1 MAGGIVIKRKILFVC
16 ATAVCA
22 GLVCFALTA
31 SATVDESPLYGFS
44 PESSHAERQW
54 EEKIRAIP
62 SPDNMRRYMQHLS
75 ARPHNVGSP
84 YDKENADWILA
95 KFKEFGFD
103 AHIESYDVLFPTPK
117 ERQVE
122 LLECKG
128 DSIAGCTV
136 KFTAK
141 LEEPTLAIDPTSGQ
155 KSEQLPTYNAYSRD
169 GDVTAPLV
177 YVNYGLPEDYERLA
191 RLGVS
196 VKGAIAIARYGH
208 SWRGIKPKVAAE
220 HGAVGCLIYSDPAG
234 DGYVQ
239 GETFPQGAY
248 RPNQGVQRGSVA
260 DDPIF
265 PGDALTPGVAATK
278 DAKRLKL
285 EDSPVITKI
294 PVLPIS
300 YGDAQPLLAALPGP
314 VVPAEWRGNLPLT
327 YHAGPSV
334 LKVHLIVESDWSLK
348 PIYDVIAKIPGSSN
362 PDQWVIR
369 GNHHDAWVNGAEDP
383 LSGLVAELEE
393 ARAFGELLKSGWK
406 PKRTILYCAWDGE
419 EPGLIGST
427 EWVEDHGDELM
438 KHAVAYINSDTNGR
452 GYLDAEGSH
461 TLEKFINDVAR
472 DIPDPESK
480 LSVWKR
486 EQLASIAFA
495 NGPDDRLESRNRA
508 DLRIGALGSGSDY
521 GAFIQHDGIA
531 SLNLGFGGED
541 GGGIY
546 HSIYDDFYWYTH
558 FSDTTFVYGRALAQT
573 SSTAVMR
580 LADADVLPFDFT
592 DFADTMQTYVKEL
605 KNLLQQKQDEVRE
618 RNREIEEGVFQA
630 TNDPKRPTV
639 PPRPEPVPP
648 FINFAPLDNVIT
660 DLSKAAD
667 AYKKAYDQVSAAGN
681 FAKVSDSQQ
690 ELNRL
695 LIDSERKLTNPD
707 GLPGR
712 PWFKHEIY
720 APGQYTGYEAKTIPG
735 VREALE
741 LKHWTE
747 AEEQVSVAAKTLQ
760 QETQLINDATAK
772 LSLLH

>member
-1 MAGGIVIKRKILFVC
+1 VFRLKNLFVC
-16 ATAVCA
+16 FGVLCA
-22 GLVCFALTA
+22 GVAWFSLTA
-31 SATVDESPLYGFS
+31 SVTADESPLYGFS
-44 PESSHAERQW
+44 ADSSRAERQW
-54 EEKIRAIP
+54 EEKLRAIP
-62 SPDNMRRYMQHLS
+62 NPDNIRADMERLS

-84 YDKENADWILA
+84 YDKDNADWLLA

-117 ERQVE
+117 ERQLE
-122 LLECKG
+122 LLDCKDG
-128 DSIAGCTV
+128 SSSDCKV

-155 KSEQLPTYNAYSRD
+155 KSEQLPTYNAFSRD

-177 YVNYGLPEDYERLA
+177 YVNYGIPEDYERLE
-191 RLGVS
+191 RLGIS

-220 HGAVGCLIYSDPAG
+220 HGAIGCLIYSDPEG

-239 GETFPQGAY
+239 GETFPNGGY
-248 RPNQGVQRGSVA
+248 RPEQGVQRGSVA

-265 PGDALTPGVAATK
+265 PGDPLTPGVAAKK
-278 DAKRLKL
+278 DAKRLKV

-300 YGDAQPLLAALPGP
+300 YGDAQPLLAALGGA
-314 VVPAEWRGNLPLT
+314 VVPSEWRGNLPLT
-327 YHAGPSV
+327 YHVGPSAF
-334 LKVHLIVESDWSLK
+334 KVHLKVKFNWDLK
-348 PIYDVIAKIPGSSN
+348 PIYDVIAQIPGSTH

-383 LSGLVAELEE
+383 ISGLAPELEE

-406 PKRTILYCAWDGE
+406 PKRTIIYCAWDAE

-427 EWVEDHGDELM
+427 EWVEDHADDLA

-452 GYLDAEGSH
+452 GYFDAEGSH

-472 DIPDPESK
+472 DIPDPETK

-486 EQLASIAFA
+486 AQLASIAFA
-495 NGPDDRLESRNRA
+495 NGSDDRQEARSRG

-521 GAFIQHDGIA
+521 GAFIQHVGIA
-531 SLNLGFGGED
+531 SINLGYGGED

-592 DFADTMQTYVKEL
+592 GFADTMQSYVKEL
-605 KNLLQQKQDEVRE
+605 KNLLQQKQDEIRE
-618 RNREIEEGVFQA
+618 RNREIEEGVFSA
-630 TNDPKRPTV
+630 TNDPKRPTAA
-639 PPRPEPVPP
+639 PKFEPVPP

-660 DLSKAAD
+660 ELSKAAD
-667 AYKKAYDQVSAAGN
+667 GYKKAYDQAAANGQI
-681 FAKVSDSQQ
+681 AKAGDSGQD
-690 ELNRL
+690 LNRL
-695 LIDSERKLTNPD
+695 LIESERKLTNPD

-741 LKHWTE
+741 LKRWKE
-747 AEEQVSVAAKTLQ
+747 AEEQVTVAAKILQ

-772 LSLLH
+772 LSALH